1 MDFSLDRGMASQ
13 SSPRSVA
20 ETAERLADA
29 FGKAGLTVFARLDQ
43 QAAAQAAGLEMRPM
57 VLLIFGNPKTG
68 TPLMLAH
75 PSLALDLPLK
85 ALVWEDAAGKTQVST
100 NTPEY
105 LQQRHGLPEAPFKP
119 VEGLIAQALE

>member
-1 MDFSLDRGMASQ
+1 MDLPSGNGMASRP
-13 SSPRSVA
+13 SPYAVA
-20 ETAERLADA
+20 ETVERLAEA
-29 FGKAGLTVFARLDQ
+29 FQKAGMTIFTRLDQ
-43 QAAAQAAGLEMRPM
+43 QAAAKAAGLEMRPM
-57 VLLIFGNPKTG
+57 ILLIFGNPKAG

-85 ALVWEDAAGKTQVST
+85 ALVWEDAAGTTRVST

-119 VEGLIAQALE
+119 VEGLIARVLE